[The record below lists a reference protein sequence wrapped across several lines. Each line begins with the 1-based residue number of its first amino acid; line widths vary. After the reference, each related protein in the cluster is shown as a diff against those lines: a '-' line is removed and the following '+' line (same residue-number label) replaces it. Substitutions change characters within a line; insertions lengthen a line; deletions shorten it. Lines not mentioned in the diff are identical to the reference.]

1 MEPAYEVEPSEGGT
15 LEIPTLRMFD
25 RVAGIVV
32 ILAGGVVFVS
42 MALGEPSSAHALGYF
57 GGAGCLWW
65 AIYYASLPGIK
76 VALDPTGI
84 EFADLS
90 WSAFLR
96 FPRYR
101 VAWHDVVEVGSR
113 RVSTKY
119 GSYIEAQVKA
129 KISPDATRQFSV
141 TSKDPGYD
149 TFLTMLKEHVDA
161 SAIEVKGM
169 GIEPVVIPKVTV
181 PTRLQLLFVLFTLA
195 SSVIML
201 AFFAYFFRR

>member
-32 ILAGGVVFVS
+32 ILAGGVVVVS
-42 MALGEPSSAHALGYF
+42 MALGYRSSAEALGYF
-57 GGAGCLWW
+57 GGAGCLGW

-169 GIEPVVIPKVTV
+169 GIEPVVMPKATNAAF

-201 AFFAYFFRR
+201 AFFAY